1 MLTGGALT
9 SKLSNIS
16 KISDELR
23 DKLFISVKKMERA
36 AIYLRED
43 LFNENQ
49 KLGFAFKTKRRMNA
63 A

>member
-1 MLTGGALT
+1 MT

-36 AIYLRED
+36 AIYLRDD